1 MAKMSLIFLR
11 KKVAEKK
18 SWMCRQIFLQQQRIF
33 ALQKNRLC
41 LALLYKPCPKNIA
54 IISIL
59 LFMLYLNGGFY
70 TYKQALK
77 NKYRG
82 IY

>member
-1 MAKMSLIFLR
+1 MAKMSLIFWE

-18 SWMCRQIFLQQQRIF
+18 SWMCRQMFLQQQRIF

-41 LALLYKPCPKNIA
+41 LALLFKPCPKNIA

-59 LFMLYLNGGFY
+59 LFMLFLNGGILY
-70 TYKQALK
+70 LQASFK
-77 NKYRG
+77 K
-82 IY
+82 